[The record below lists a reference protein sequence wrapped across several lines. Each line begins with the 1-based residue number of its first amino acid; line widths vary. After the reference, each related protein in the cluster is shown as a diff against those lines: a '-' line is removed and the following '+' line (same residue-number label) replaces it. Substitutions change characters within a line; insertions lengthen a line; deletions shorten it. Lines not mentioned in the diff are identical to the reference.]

1 MRLNLLLGIIVAVM
15 AYLAVAVTFNNQEIK
30 KEEPIK
36 DFPKI
41 FILPPPLPAL
51 PPEMPDHNFDN
62 LAKYN

>member
-1 MRLNLLLGIIVAVM
+1 M
-15 AYLAVAVTFNNQEIK
+15 AYLAVAVTFNNQEIE
-30 KEEPIK
+30 KEQPIK